1 MSIGFGLGVAGFPF
15 STSKAFLAWIDL
27 CEERGVDS
35 VWLSE
40 RLVSSQPAL
49 EPIAA
54 FGVVAGRT
62 ERLKFG
68 MNAIV
73 LPLRD
78 PLVMAKECAT
88 LDFLSNGRLL
98 TAFGVGSELAP
109 EYRGTNRAFTG
120 RGRQA
125 DEMLQIM
132 SRLWAGERLTFTGEF
147 YQYTDV

>member
-62 ERLKFG
+62 KRLKFG
-68 MNAIV
+68 MNAVV

-78 PLVMAKECAT
+78 PLVLAKECAT

-98 TAFGVGSELAP
+98 PAFGVGNDAAP
-109 EYRGTNRAFTG
+109 EWSATG
-120 RGRQA
+120 REPGGRGA
-125 DEMLQIM
+125 RANECLELLA
-132 SRLWAGERLTFTGEF
+132 RLWTEDHVTYEGRF
-147 YQYTDV
+147 YSYHDA